1 MLERVSFPNYENL
14 DNPDVTY
21 SDFSTKLDCVINTI
35 YYSPFKTVR
44 IRKVSDLMEKLQRKY
59 TPETNS
65 IKKFKSTKLHVNEE
79 IYKEVQNTVQNLIR
93 KKKKAYFVWENMAN
107 PKELQKTLK
116 QLARSAKKRL
126 PCTDVCL
133 PKSKRFDI

>member
-1 MLERVSFPNYENL
+1 MICGELAEKIHTR
-14 DNPDVTY
+14 D
-21 SDFSTKLDCVINTI
+21 KL
-35 YYSPFKTVR
+35 Y
-44 IRKVSDLMEKLQRKY
+44 
-59 TPETNS
+59 
-65 IKKFKSTKLHVNEE
+65 KKFTSTKLHVDEE